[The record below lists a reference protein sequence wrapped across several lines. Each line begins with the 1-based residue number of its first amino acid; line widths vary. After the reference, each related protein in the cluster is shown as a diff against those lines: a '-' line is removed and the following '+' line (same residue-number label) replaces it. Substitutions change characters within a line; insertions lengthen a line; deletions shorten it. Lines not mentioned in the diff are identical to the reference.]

1 MRVLVTGAGGLLG
14 GRIAAGLSDRGF
26 DILAAYRHGVPPPGL
41 SSVAL
46 ELTNPGAV
54 EALLDR
60 ETPAAVIHSA
70 ALARGDQCQA
80 QPDLAEEVN
89 VRLPGRLAA
98 LCRPR
103 GIRLV
108 GVSTDLVL
116 DGERALS
123 DESQAAPLSIYGRS
137 KLAGEEA
144 LLSADPSAAVVRVAL
159 VVGRGHGPRGT
170 ASESI
175 ARALSAGRRVRLFTD
190 EFRSPLD
197 PASITAALALLLER
211 GGTGRFHLGGP
222 ERLSR
227 HELGLR
233 TARALDLSTDGI
245 AAGRQADHVGPEPRP
260 ADTSLDST
268 RAHRELG
275 WWPRPL
281 DEALAESR
289 TD

>member
-14 GRIAAGLSDRGF
+14 GRIAAGLSDRGL
-26 DILAAYRHGVPPPGL
+26 DVLAAYRHGAPPPGL

-46 ELTNPGAV
+46 ELTNPGAL
-54 EALLDR
+54 EALLDQ

-70 ALARGDQCQA
+70 ALARGDQCKA
-80 QPDLAEEVN
+80 QPDLAEQVN

-123 DESQAAPLSIYGRS
+123 DESQAAPLSLYGCT

-159 VVGRGHGPRGT
+159 VVGRGHGSRGT

-211 GGTGRFHLGGP
+211 GGTGRFHLGGR

-233 TARALDLSTDGI
+233 TARALDLSADGI
-245 AAGRQADHVGPEPRP
+245 EAGLQADHVGPEPRP

-275 WWPRPL
+275 WWARPL